1 MKYSRMLN
9 SLIGMFQQF
18 RLRVCFIAALI
29 FMSVA
34 NCHAQK
40 IPLSI
45 EVDVSSSMNRSGGP
59 IPLTLHTHYFGSKA
73 GLAGNLTLNLITT
86 SGTRMATYQ
95 FEGLFLTKGEQT
107 FQFLIQPPTSGV
119 WEDGFDLFP
128 VFHADSGQVYRLQE
142 QLLRLP
148 GANRRSC
155 VITVAS
161 HADDLLTVDQKK
173 LAADLAFEIR
183 MPGYED
189 VRPANRSIMT
199 LYRGLS
205 RQNFP
210 NQALEHCV
218 SDIVLLTAD
227 TFPSLSEKQCAA
239 ILAWVKAGGS
249 VAVFLDETEPL
260 ESSRMEFLNE
270 LLNSPKEDPLAYQ
283 LSSGKLQLSHNSES
297 KLLLRNNGLGRVSLA
312 ASPRGKSLTQS
323 LGDEA
328 TRELYVHLW
337 KVRKEQQKEILAS
350 KNGEWSFAPGRRY
363 TVMNNRNFG
372 NMNDPGLDNF
382 TRRFRPTPTGGG
394 NGLLEQTLPIG
405 MEMLPL
411 WLIGT
416 TLFFYIL
423 AIGPGDYLLL
433 GALGLRKYTWIFFPV
448 VTVLF
453 TAGAIVTANYK
464 MAGNTDGGRV
474 LIRDISAAGHI
485 VRENE
490 ISTYVPT
497 TGGEK
502 LVDAKRELLTPINPQ
517 QLGVNHQYAQRGY
530 DYENSPPVFRGRFPI
545 EAQLVQQVHKWSPEM
560 VRRLRIP
567 AKPTP
572 ETSGFDWT
580 QRIAPKDYSQRLS
593 LANRLKSTFGNNVN
607 AELIRRNGH
616 NDSDQNPNDRNNEAL
631 DRIRICG
638 DGNILVDQTRYNPY
652 SQQVVNVNGTITVQ
666 EGYADPVS
674 FLRSSA
680 FREEAGMYS
689 VVSQLSP
696 KCDDFLEDLPILDPT
711 DDKTWLLLVTVQ
723 NGNDWDIYRQ
733 LIKTR

>member
-1 MKYSRMLN
+1 MNNHFPSIR
-9 SLIGMFQQF
+9 SCCIAFLICVHHQT
-18 RLRVCFIAALI
+18 CF
-29 FMSVA
+29 
-34 NCHAQK
+34 AQK
-40 IPLSI
+40 VPISV

-73 GLAGNLTLNLITT
+73 GIAGNLTLNLITT
-86 SGTRMATYQ
+86 TGTRMATYQ

-119 WEDGFDLFP
+119 WEDAFDLFP
-128 VFHADSGQVYRLQE
+128 VFHADSGQTYRLQE

-161 HADDLLTVDQKK
+161 NADDFLSEDQKK

-183 MPGYED
+183 MPGHED
-189 VRPANRSIMT
+189 VRPASRSIMT
-199 LYRGLS
+199 LFRGLS
-205 RQNFP
+205 WQNFP

-218 SDIVLLTAD
+218 SDIVILTAD
-227 TFPSLSEKQCAA
+227 TFSRLSEKQCAA

-249 VAVFLDETEPL
+249 VAVFLDETKPL
-260 ESSRMEFLNE
+260 EGSRMEFLNE
-270 LLNSPKEDPLAYQ
+270 LLNSPIENPLAYQ
-283 LSSGKLQLSHNSES
+283 LSSGKLQFSHNSEAE
-297 KLLLRNNGLGRVSLA
+297 LLLRNNGLGRVALA
-312 ASPRGKSLTQS
+312 GSPRGQSLPQS

-328 TRELYVHLW
+328 TRELYIHLW
-337 KVRKEQQKEILAS
+337 KVRKEQREEILAS
-350 KNGEWSFAPGRRY
+350 TNGEWSFDPGRRY
-363 TVMNNRNFG
+363 TVMNNQNFG

-394 NGLLEQTLPIG
+394 NGLLEQTLPLG

-433 GALGLRKYTWIFFPV
+433 GALGLRKYTWIFFPI

-464 MAGNTDGGRV
+464 MAGNNDGGRV
-474 LIRDISAAGHI
+474 LIRDISAEGHV

-497 TGGEK
+497 TGGQK

-517 QLGVNHQYAQRGY
+517 QLGVNHQYATQQGY
-530 DYENSPPVFRGRFPI
+530 DFGNSPPVFRGRFPI

-567 AKPTP
+567 AEPTT
-572 ETSGFDWT
+572 ESSGFDWT
-580 QRIAPKDYSQRLS
+580 QKIAPKDSTQRLS
-593 LANRLKSTFGNNVN
+593 LANRLKSTFGENVN
-607 AELIRRNGH
+607 AELIRRNAR
-616 NDSDQNPNDRNNEAL
+616 NDSDRNPNDRNNEAF

-638 DGNILVDQTRYNPY
+638 DENILVDQTQYNPY
-652 SQQVVNVNGTITVQ
+652 SQQVVNVNGTITFQ
-666 EGYADPVS
+666 DSYADPVS

-733 LIKTR
+733 LITTR